1 MADPSFDLS
10 GLLGALQEQ
19 DLSPLLDAVAGSFAQ
34 NAEPPPQ
41 PDAPPQPEPP
51 VSLPDPALLLKLTKL
66 FSLLSSHERDPQTDL
81 LLALRPLVSP
91 EKQQRIDTAAR
102 MLQLLR
108 LLPQLRE
115 LEL

>member
-1 MADPSFDLS
+1 MAQTGFDLD

-19 DLSPLLDAVAGSFAQ
+19 DLSQLLETAKTVFGQ
-34 NAEPPPQ
+34 PQAETPQ
-41 PDAPPQPEPP
+41 QSAPPDE
-51 VSLPDPALLLKLTKL
+51 LPQIDPALLLKLTKL
-66 FSLLSSHERDPQTDL
+66 FALLNRSEPDPRADL
-81 LLALRPLVSP
+81 LRALRPLVSEP
-91 EKQQRIDTAAR
+91 RRERIDTAAR